1 MKQHFC
7 QRRVGEEE
15 MTQKINVI
23 SRLPRGLK
31 KLDGLFM
38 QLWTD
43 AVKVPQ
49 SSVMSADFY

>member
-49 SSVMSADFY
+49 SSVISADFY